1 MQEGQRKH
9 LQTKEPFEAMTAAA
23 ATIAFQSAKIGG
35 DEAVRRVGHESQTL
49 VHGATMNEGI
59 PKVWKRL
66 SERSEPLSERMR
78 AALIESAPRRPGE
91 PSDSWLRRCA
101 DACGL
106 TERRAR
112 GVYYREA
119 RQISADEFERAQE
132 AAARGIHNE
141 IADLR
146 ARIAALEKEIED
158 DASRLDAGQQP
169 LARALPHLDGG
180 SAHEGG

>member
-1 MQEGQRKH
+1 
-9 LQTKEPFEAMTAAA
+9 MTAAA
-23 ATIAFQSAKIGG
+23 ATIAYRCQATG
-35 DEAVRRVGHESQTL
+35 DEAVRRVGQAQSL
-49 VHGATMNEGI
+49 AHGATMTEGI
-59 PKVWKRL
+59 PKMRKTS

-91 PSDSWLRRCA
+91 PSDTWLRRCA

-112 GVYYREA
+112 GIYYREA

-158 DASRLDAGQQP
+158 DASPLDAGRKP
-169 LARALPHLDGG
+169 LARPLPHLDGEP
-180 SAHEGG
+180 AHEHRRIGA